1 MDAQPRLG
9 VDIGRVIIAGS
20 DDPDGADTAFF
31 GTDESAMLA
40 TPAVDGVFD
49 VLPRLVERFAGRVW
63 LVSKCGERIQ
73 RRTERWLDHH
83 RFFERTGIP
92 PDHLRFTLRRADKA
106 VHARE
111 LGLTHFV
118 DDRLDVLEA
127 LRDVV
132 PRLYLFGPQPQPAPD
147 WVEHT
152 PDWPAVGAAI
162 ALDRDPNEGNSRHSR
177 TASRAVNS
185 DTDR

>member
-9 VDIGRVIIAGS
+9 VDIGRVIITGP
-20 DDPDGADTAFF
+20 DDPHGADTAFF
-31 GTDESAMLA
+31 GADEQAMLA

-49 VLPRLVERFAGRVW
+49 VLPRLVERFDGRVW

-73 RRTERWLDHH
+73 RHTEQWLAHH
-83 RFFERTGIP
+83 RFFERTGVP
-92 PDHLRFTLRRADKA
+92 AGNQRFCLRRVDKA
-106 VHARE
+106 AHARE

-132 PRLYLFGPQPQPAPD
+132 AHRYLFGPQPRPAPD
-147 WVEHT
+147 WVQHT
-152 PDWPAVGAAI
+152 ADWPAVEAAI
-162 ALDRDPNEGNSRHSR
+162 L
-177 TASRAVNS
+177 ASHR
-185 DTDR
+185 

>member
-1 MDAQPRLG
+1 MAQPRLG

-20 DDPDGADTAFF
+20 DDPDAADTAFF
-31 GTDESAMLA
+31 GADEQAMLA
-40 TPAVDGVFD
+40 TPAVDEVFD
-49 VLPRLVERFAGRVW
+49 VLPRLVERFDGRVW
-63 LVSKCGERIQ
+63 LISKAGARIQ
-73 RRTERWLDHH
+73 RRTERWLAHH

-92 PDHLRFTLRRADKA
+92 SDNLRFTLLRADKA

-132 PRLYLFGPQPQPAPD
+132 PHLYLFGPQPQLAPD
-147 WVEHT
+147 WVQHT
-152 PDWPAVGAAI
+152 PDW
-162 ALDRDPNEGNSRHSR
+162 
-177 TASRAVNS
+177 RAVEARITPTRAAPSPTSS
-185 DTDR
+185 DTDG